1 MRSPNESRPRADPGP
16 ARGRVSPDPGAST
29 PGTEGRVA
37 FTGEGPSS
45 PLMSAALPSH
55 KCEARSNIGG
65 GETIPG
71 ER

>member
-1 MRSPNESRPRADPGP
+1 MYIMLAAPRALGQ
-16 ARGRVSPDPGAST
+16 RLGVNPDPGHVNSGA
-29 PGTEGRVA
+29 A
-37 FTGEGPSS
+37 GEGPSS

>member
-16 ARGRVSPDPGAST
+16 T